1 MLTLHQPQ
9 PSIWNLFQGLP
20 FRCVE
25 FHVNVA
31 AEKGINEPNLAAL
44 PSFNKRKAQTKKFLS
59 TSTLTFPRVALGSF
73 SPPDKGAAPG
83 SPISELASRRGRTDL
98 GDPSL
103 SWDTWCVHGFVFLYR
118 GLEGPG
124 NGMSVF
130 SALNHL
136 NLFNWI
142 SRFLSNCFKAFYR
155 LFPYVYFIRN

>member
-1 MLTLHQPQ
+1 MGTFKTEMLTLHQPQ

-44 PSFNKRKAQTKKFLS
+44 PSFNRRKAQTKKFLS

-83 SPISELASRRGRTDL
+83 SPISELASQRGRTDL
-98 GDPSL
+98 GAPRSEL
-103 SWDTWCVHGFVFLYR
+103 GHLICTWLCVLIQ
-118 GLEGPG
+118 GPG
-124 NGMSVF
+124 GAWEWDVSVF
-130 SALNHL
+130 CPKSSKSL
-136 NLFNWI
+136 
-142 SRFLSNCFKAFYR
+142 
-155 LFPYVYFIRN
+155 